1 MPLAS
6 LSSEGAAWPPLPL
19 ISCRPKL
26 CLLTS
31 DRQVQAMHDHA
42 KRTGCCPHWAR
53 PGIFMLCRWEVMA
66 LTHARLAVYLDLDVE
81 VLPSWSLRLLP
92 AAVGASGVEAE
103 ARKATED
110 WLPNELTR
118 TPRGLRRVRTR
129 YAYEPPAYCTYRRR
143 RAACTQGPTYRTYRA
158 PWHPRL
164 ARVPWLS
171 PQAAPAALRRL
182 ESVGAPLATRP

>member
-1 MPLAS
+1 
-6 LSSEGAAWPPLPL
+6 
-19 ISCRPKL
+19 
-26 CLLTS
+26 
-31 DRQVQAMHDHA
+31 MHDHA

-143 RAACTQGPTYRTYRA
+143 RAACPQGPTYRTYRA
-158 PWHPRL
+158 PWHPRR

-182 ESVGAPLATRP
+182 ESLGAPLAARP